1 MLKMEK
7 VNNVR
12 SRSSARCEID
22 RMYNALECDIK
33 VLADTNPKYQ
43 KLADYF
49 LHRKSPGKYS
59 FFFIQSKSKVTF
71 PPPPIR
77 KSQIRVERGT
87 ADQKYLCGK
96 TQQGRDE
103 FK

>member
-43 KLADYF
+43 KLAEYF
-49 LHRKSPGKYS
+49 LLRKSPGT
-59 FFFIQSKSKVTF
+59 FIQS
-71 PPPPIR
+71 I
-77 KSQIRVERGT
+77 
-87 ADQKYLCGK
+87 QK
-96 TQQGRDE
+96 
-103 FK
+103 